1 MRKNVQTAIRL
12 AVRPHTPPQ
21 AALATEVNVH
31 TAQMAT
37 FLCEVFQ
44 MLLSTLL
51 AEGDVDGFNRV
62 ASYVLTEHERLLAAQ
77 DLR

>member
-1 MRKNVQTAIRL
+1 
-12 AVRPHTPPQ
+12 
-21 AALATEVNVH
+21 
-31 TAQMAT
+31 MAT